1 VRSEGKVTKWKEDRG
16 FGFVNLG
23 DGMGDVFFHA
33 TQLPDGARVEIGGRA
48 KIDGI
53 KQTPKGR
60 AAVAISLVPSGG
72 EE

>member
-1 VRSEGKVTKWKEDRG
+1 
-16 FGFVNLG
+16 VNLG